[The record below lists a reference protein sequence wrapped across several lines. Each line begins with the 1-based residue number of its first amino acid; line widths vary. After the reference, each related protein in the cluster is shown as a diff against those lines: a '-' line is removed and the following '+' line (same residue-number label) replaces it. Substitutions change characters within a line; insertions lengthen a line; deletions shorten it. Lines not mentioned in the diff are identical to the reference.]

1 MNIDSSINKLD
12 FYDLSCFNM
21 ETHNNDMDLPDI
33 YDLSHFN
40 KKTHNIVVSIKY
52 NMIYNHLEITYDGE
66 TTIVSRAI
74 RKRFSNIREPE
85 ESPYIQK
92 R

>member
-1 MNIDSSINKLD
+1 MVPLHEVKHIGLRGQNQI
-12 FYDLSCFNM
+12 
-21 ETHNNDMDLPDI
+21 I
-33 YDLSHFN
+33 Y
-40 KKTHNIVVSIKY
+40 
-52 NMIYNHLEITYDGE
+52 
-66 TTIVSRAI
+66 VSRAI

>member
-1 MNIDSSINKLD
+1 MHDKHAFKALIRLSKNNNELIKLVNYLLENNI
-12 FYDLSCFNM
+12 F
-21 ETHNNDMDLPDI
+21 
-33 YDLSHFN
+33 
-40 KKTHNIVVSIKY
+40 
-52 NMIYNHLEITYDGE
+52 
-66 TTIVSRAI
+66 VSRAI

>member
-1 MNIDSSINKLD
+1 MNLEYVKTLRNYLKKTKDNWNYITPVD
-12 FYDLSCFNM
+12 FY
-21 ETHNNDMDLPDI
+21 NNYYLK
-33 YDLSHFN
+33 N
-40 KKTHNIVVSIKY
+40 
-52 NMIYNHLEITYDGE
+52 
-66 TTIVSRAI
+66 VSRAI